1 MFLGISDKAKPV
13 LEKVKA
19 FIQEEVAPVEGAY
32 WQEVEKGD
40 RWQLTPTQNQIIED
54 LKSKAKALGLWNL
67 FLTNTDAG
75 PGFNNVEYAHFA
87 EVMGWSALAPE
98 CFNCAAPDTGNME
111 VLERYGSPEQQKQW
125 LKPLMAGEIR
135 SAFAMTEPGV
145 ASSDATNICT
155 SATLRDGHW
164 VINGE
169 KFYITGAGHPKCRI
183 IICMAVTNPEADKYH
198 RQSQILV
205 PADAPGLE
213 IVRPMHVFGDDDAPY
228 GHMHLKFK
236 DVRVPEANMILGP
249 GRGFEIAQGRLG
261 PGRIHHCMRAIGAA
275 ERALELMCERA
286 TSRMAFGKTLA
297 ELGGNMDVIADS
309 RIEID
314 MARLLVLQAAW
325 MMDTVGNKAARGKI
339 SQIKVVAPNVALK
352 VLDRAIQIYG
362 ATGVSKDVPLAAM
375 WAAQRT
381 LRLAD
386 GPDEVHR
393 RVIARLELK
402 KYQGA
407 HS

>member
-1 MFLGISDKAKPV
+1 MFLGVSEKARPV
-13 LEKVKA
+13 LDKVKN
-19 FIQEEVAPVEGAY
+19 FISEEVAPVEGTY
-32 WQEVEKGD
+32 WQEVSKGD
-40 RWQLTPTQNQIIED
+40 RWQLTPTQEQIIED
-54 LKSKAKALGLWNL
+54 LKQKAKAKGLWNL

-87 EVMGWSALAPE
+87 EAMGWSVLAPE
-98 CFNCAAPDTGNME
+98 CFNCSAPDTGNME
-111 VLERYGSPEQQKQW
+111 VLERYGSPEQQEKW
-125 LKPLMAGEIR
+125 LKPLMDGSIR

-145 ASSDATNICT
+145 ASSDATNIST
-155 SATLRDGHW
+155 TAVLDNGHW

-183 IICMAVTNPEADKYH
+183 LICMAVTEPQADKYR

-205 PADAPGLE
+205 PRDTPGLE

-228 GHMHLKFK
+228 GHMHLRFN
-236 DVRVPEANMILGP
+236 DARVPESNMILGS

-275 ERALELMCERA
+275 EKALELLCERSV
-286 TSRMAFGKTLA
+286 SRTAFGKTLA

-314 MARLLVLQAAW
+314 MARLLVLEAAW
-325 MMDTVGNKAARGKI
+325 MMDTMGNKAARGKI

-352 VLDRAIQIYG
+352 VLDRAIQIFG
-362 ATGVSKDVPLAAM
+362 AAGVSKDVPLAAM

-407 HS
+407 GR